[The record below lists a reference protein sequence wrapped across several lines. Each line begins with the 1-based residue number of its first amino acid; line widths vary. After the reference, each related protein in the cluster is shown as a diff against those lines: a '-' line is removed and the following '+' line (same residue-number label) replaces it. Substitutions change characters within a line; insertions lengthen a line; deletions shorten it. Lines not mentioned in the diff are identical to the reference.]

1 MVFDKIDM
9 RYKLMLVWLLAFINL
24 WAIFQSVFP
33 SNTLKDQLNKIEESI
48 KNKDWKQAN
57 KWTFEFKNTFGKK
70 RYFIQMNN
78 STEAFVTFEHTIGQ
92 LETTIKYNQ
101 ESALEY
107 VGALKESLN
116 LVIKPFSGP

>member
-9 RYKLMLVWLLAFINL
+9 RYKLMLVWLLAFISL
-24 WAIFQSVFP
+24 WAIFQSIFP
-33 SNTLKDQLNKIEESI
+33 SNTMKHQLNKIEESI

-57 KWTFEFKNTFGKK
+57 KYTFEFKNTFSKK

-78 STEAFVTFEHTIGQ
+78 STEAFITFEHTIGQ
-92 LETTIKYNQ
+92 LETTVKYNQ

-107 VGALKESLN
+107 VGALEESLN